1 MELGVTGYRSQIVQE
16 ISEFDGV
23 EVQRLSPRIDVTK
36 IDRYLLCAG
45 VLHSLHISDQSYE
58 DQHMS
63 LEVNLLDPVNL
74 CEKIFG
80 LNSHA
85 RICVIGSESG
95 FSWSYDGV
103 YAASKAALHR
113 YVETRRLQPE
123 QQLVCIAPGII
134 GDAGM
139 TLRRTDTER
148 LREREAA
155 HPKRRFLTSKEV
167 ARMAYHLLFV
177 DEGYTTNVVIRMN
190 GGEHA
195 ARN

>member
-16 ISEFDGV
+16 ISEYDGV
-23 EVQRLSPRIDVTK
+23 KVQRLSPRIDVTK

-74 CEKIFG
+74 CEKIFAR
-80 LNSHA
+80 NSRA

-103 YAASKAALHR
+103 YAAAKAALHR
-113 YVETRRLQPE
+113 YVETRQLQPD

-139 TLRRTDTER
+139 TTRRKDKDR
-148 LREREAA
+148 LVAREMA
-155 HPKRRFLTSKEV
+155 HPKRRFLMAHEV
-167 ARMAYHLLFV
+167 AAMAHHLLFV
-177 DEGYTTNVVIRMN
+177 DEGYTSGVVIRMN
-190 GGEHA
+190 GGEHTC
-195 ARN
+195 RP